1 MCVCVCVFALLQY
14 ERTINNYTI
23 YLQTGAGAAN
33 WHVAHTHTHT
43 HTQTVASVSKHT
55 GEDFQMQSR
64 FHTVTPPLVILMIQ
78 RFVGC
83 SADL

>member
-1 MCVCVCVFALLQY
+1 MKGLLIITQFIFRL
-14 ERTINNYTI
+14 EQGP
-23 YLQTGAGAAN
+23 QTGT
-33 WHVAHTHTHT
+33 WHTHTHTHT

-64 FHTVTPPLVILMIQ
+64 FHTVSPPLVILMIQ